1 MPHNATVFSEKSST
15 SYNDTTQYHIWDS
28 GINKNQRKPKDC
40 QSEEFPP
47 LINSAA
53 FFSSSMGFKIHN

>member
-28 GINKNQRKPKDC
+28 GINKNQGKPKDC
-40 QSEEFPP
+40 QYEEFPP
-47 LINSAA
+47 LFDSAA
-53 FFSSSMGFKIHN
+53 FSQQSNGFQDS